1 MGVIQGER
9 KNERRYGMHYDFD
22 TVRERRGTDSAK
34 WGKYGDDVLPLWVA
48 DMDFPA
54 ADPILKALHK
64 RVDHGF
70 FGYARPTGE
79 LCRFICEKL
88 MRLYGW
94 EVKEE
99 EIFFLPCLVAGLN
112 LSYQAFAEPGEGVL
126 VQPPVYHHFIKDPVI
141 HDRRLMDPP
150 LVPKGDTYEIDFDAF
165 EKAITDQTRMFVL
178 CNPHN
183 PVGRVFTRTELSK
196 LAEICLRRNLVM
208 VSDEIHCDLLFPGYR
223 HVPLASLGPEA
234 AARTVT
240 LMAPSKTYN
249 LAGLNCGFA
258 IIQSP
263 GLQKIWRKACAG
275 LVPSANIMGHAAAL
289 AGFRD
294 SGEWLEQ
301 VLAYLKGNYDFLR
314 GYAAGNWP
322 GVRMTRMEGT
332 YLAWLDCREAGIP
345 GNPFEFFLKE
355 AKVALNDGPEFGKG
369 GEGFVRLNFA
379 CPRKLLAEALERMTA
394 ALKKL

>member
-1 MGVIQGER
+1 MR
-9 KNERRYGMHYDFD
+9 YDFD

-34 WGKYGDDVLPLWVA
+34 WGKYGDEVLPLWVA

-54 ADPILKALHK
+54 AEPILKALHR
-64 RVDHGF
+64 RVEHAF

-79 LCRFICEKL
+79 LCGVICERLK
-88 MRLYGW
+88 RLYQW

-112 LSYQAFAEPGEGVL
+112 LSYLAFAGPGEGVL
-126 VQPPVYHHFIKDPVI
+126 VQPPVYHHFIKDPVV
-141 HDRRLMDPP
+141 HDRLLMDPP

-165 EKAITDQTRMFVL
+165 EKAITDETRMFIL

-183 PVGRVFTRTELSK
+183 PVGRVLTRAELTS

-208 VSDEIHCDLLFPGYR
+208 ISDEIHCDLLFPGHR
-223 HVPLASLGPEA
+223 HVPLATLGPET
-234 AARTVT
+234 AARTIT

-258 IIQSP
+258 IIQNP
-263 GLQKIWRKACAG
+263 KLQQIWRKASVG

-294 SGEWLEQ
+294 SQEWLEQ
-301 VLAYLKGNYDFLR
+301 VLAYLKENYDFLI
-314 GYAAGNWP
+314 GNVAGNLP
-322 GVRMTRMEGT
+322 GIRMTRMEGT
-332 YLAWLDCREAGIP
+332 YLAWLDCRDARIP

-355 AKVALNDGPEFGKG
+355 AKVALNDGAEFGKG

-379 CPRKLLAEALERMTA
+379 CPQKILKEALQRMKQ
-394 ALKKL
+394 ALGKIS